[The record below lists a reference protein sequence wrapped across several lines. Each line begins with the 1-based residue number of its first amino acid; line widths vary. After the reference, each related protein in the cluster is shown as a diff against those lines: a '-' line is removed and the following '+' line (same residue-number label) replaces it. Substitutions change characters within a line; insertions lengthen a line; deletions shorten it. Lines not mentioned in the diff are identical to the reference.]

1 MLEGGSAAGVD
12 AGICTRPAGLG
23 RGGSALI
30 RDGRL
35 QAPLMKLDSMMRTHA
50 TYSGKDC
57 SGTDTKSDS

>member
-1 MLEGGSAAGVD
+1 MLLGVM
-12 AGICTRPAGLG
+12 GICTRPAGLG

-35 QAPLMKLDSMMRTHA
+35 QAPITKLDSIMKTHA

-57 SGTDTKSDS
+57 SGIDT

>member
-1 MLEGGSAAGVD
+1 MLEGGSAAAGD
-12 AGICTRPAGLG
+12 AGICTRRAELG

-35 QAPLMKLDSMMRTHA
+35 QAPIMNLDSMMRTHA

-57 SGTDTKSDS
+57 SGIDT

>member
-1 MLEGGSAAGVD
+1 MGGSAAAGD

-35 QAPLMKLDSMMRTHA
+35 QAPKMKLDSMMRTNA

-57 SGTDTKSDS
+57 SVIDT

>member
-1 MLEGGSAAGVD
+1 MLLGVM
-12 AGICTRPAGLG
+12 GICTRPAGLG

-35 QAPLMKLDSMMRTHA
+35 QAPITKLDRIMRTHA

-57 SGTDTKSDS
+57 SRIDT